1 MKNKNKFTNQTL
13 TKEELEKI
21 NQLNNEFNKAKMAIA
36 DTELQKWNLI
46 RVVEQIK
53 AEFSIHEKALA
64 ENAVLKQQMDDLQA
78 QMQQLM
84 AAGAPIEDSKSKR
97 KGKA

>member
-1 MKNKNKFTNQTL
+1 MKNKNKFTNQAL

-64 ENAVLKQQMDDLQA
+64 EKYGKDAVINIQTGEVTQKE
-78 QMQQLM
+78 
-84 AAGAPIEDSKSKR
+84 INT
-97 KGKA
+97 